1 MMNEDNS
8 ITADQKFA
16 LEQQKLDIQARQFE
30 ESLQK
35 DKEKLELEK
44 KKHEDDVA
52 LKNRALRQR
61 NATGK

>member
-16 LEQQKLDIQARQFE
+16 LEQQKLDLQAQQFE

-52 LKNRALRQR
+52 LKNMALRQR

>member
-8 ITADQKFA
+8 ITTDQQYA

-35 DKEKLELEK
+35 DKEKLELER

-52 LKNRALRQR
+52 LKNKALQ
-61 NATGK
+61 